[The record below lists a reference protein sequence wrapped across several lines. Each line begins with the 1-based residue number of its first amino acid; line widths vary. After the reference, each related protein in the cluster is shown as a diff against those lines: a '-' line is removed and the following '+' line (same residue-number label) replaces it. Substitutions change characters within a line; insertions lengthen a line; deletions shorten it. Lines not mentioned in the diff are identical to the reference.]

1 MIIKATPT
9 CPAYIDLSSLER
21 LQEENTQEAKAFRLT
36 LRRGQTVTVDDQW
49 YVLVNIQAS
58 LKAGYIEILDYKQ
71 QNVFVQEIK
80 IPESHTPNFNLT
92 KVEILNRADYPQDA
106 FEKINAAMDI
116 IDANMGGSGGGT
128 WGTITGDIQ
137 VQTDLQFEFQ
147 TKANV
152 SGQAFSG
159 NVSATNLTG
168 FNSGDQDLSN
178 LVTKD
183 TTVNGY
189 ALSSNVSVN
198 AYDVGLGAVAN
209 ADTTTTSNINDSTD
223 KRFVTDNYLLVL
235 ANTSGIN
242 TGFNS
247 GDQDLSNLVTKD
259 TTVNGYALSSN
270 VSVNAYDVGLGAVA
284 NADTTTTSNINDS
297 TDKRF
302 VTDNYLLVLAN
313 TSGINTGNQDLSGLL
328 LTDQTIQQT
337 TVGTFS
343 FPVVVA
349 NTYQQSSNV
358 GITYAKKLRFTDED
372 GGIIEGY
379 LRGGIICSS

>member
-242 TGFNS
+242 TG
-247 GDQDLSNLVTKD
+247 
-259 TTVNGYALSSN
+259 
-270 VSVNAYDVGLGAVA
+270 
-284 NADTTTTSNINDS
+284 
-297 TDKRF
+297 
-302 VTDNYLLVLAN
+302 
-313 TSGINTGNQDLSGLL
+313 NQDLSGLL